1 MADLYAEE
9 EISILGDRMIE
20 VADQIIDLVEVDVST
35 SGADYGSQA
44 AMEYINLLKEQAD
57 NLATLLAGLG
67 AGAKQAYEYLT
78 GTDEEIAADADDLD
92 ELFEPGPPPVMELPY
107 STIMDYGQD
116 GWSPDSVG
124 AGFEPWLGMID

>member
-1 MADLYAEE
+1 LYAEE